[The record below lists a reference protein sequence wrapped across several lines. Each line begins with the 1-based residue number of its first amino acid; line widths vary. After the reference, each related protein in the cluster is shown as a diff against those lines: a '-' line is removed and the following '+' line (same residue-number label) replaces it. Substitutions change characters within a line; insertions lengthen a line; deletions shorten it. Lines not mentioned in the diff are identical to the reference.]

1 LPNKKGA
8 KKGSSAEEI
17 QLKQIFKQQ
26 LMKWYYNAMYS
37 GRVKSKN
44 RDRQATDNSRRIK
57 I

>member
-1 LPNKKGA
+1 MPNKKGA